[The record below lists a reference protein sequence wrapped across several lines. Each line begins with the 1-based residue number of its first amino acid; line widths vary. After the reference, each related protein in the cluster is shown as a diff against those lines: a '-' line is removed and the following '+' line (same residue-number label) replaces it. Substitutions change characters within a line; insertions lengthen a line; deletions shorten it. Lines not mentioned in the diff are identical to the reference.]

1 MDINLDIKVEGKP
14 VEPNTQI
21 LNIQGEIDIY
31 TVPTVKHF
39 ALDVID
45 EGYIYLI
52 LNLDGVK
59 FIDST
64 GLGMLIGLSKR
75 LIDRAGK
82 LSLVC
87 NNFQIK
93 KLLYIT
99 GLDEVFH
106 VFPTE
111 EEALKSLKSGR
122 ES

>member
-1 MDINLDIKVEGKP
+1 MDTNLDIKINGKP
-14 VEPNTQI
+14 LTPAIHLIAIE
-21 LNIQGEIDIY
+21 GEIDIY
-31 TVPTVKHF
+31 TVPTLKHF
-39 ALDVID
+39 ALEVID
-45 EGYIYLI
+45 EGYRFLI

-75 LIDRAGK
+75 LIERSGR
-82 LSLVC
+82 LSLIC

-106 VFPTE
+106 VFTGE
-111 EEALKSLKSGR
+111 EEALKALDTLK
-122 ES
+122 E